1 MGESRGECGFCQEA
15 FKKARKSSAYWVMSV
30 GTSSVDG
37 TVASLYHANCLNH
50 IIVHNYV
57 IVPYH
62 GTNDMTTTVSRTNT
76 RLYVYIA
83 VAAVLVLSI
92 TLFWR
97 NEQQKQEVR
106 NLEHGLYNA
115 RLEARVLQAEKIFG
129 TPYIAPF
136 SAVDQH
142 GEPATLPD
150 FGNGHAVFLFFE
162 SWHHPGNLDMLSTFR
177 SVIGDHVPVIGVLQG
192 KSAEEI
198 TPIVERFR
206 YDFPVYL
213 AVDSPFDLPHSPHSV
228 LIDGVGNVLHL
239 SPVGSDT
246 QSVEEQISELA
257 QMVSRLES
265 TVQPDLAG
273 PPDLAGR
280 PNLAD
285 RPDTEGR
292 PESAGGQPDRK
303 ADQLADE
310 KVGIYW
316 PTAVDTKAEVIYNPP
331 IPNDVDLD
339 FDGVVVVQLVVG
351 TSGYV
356 DAAFVERSSGFAD
369 VDSLMVDVARK
380 TVYTPAVHDGERVKM
395 RMSFPTMFR
404 NYTSSPGRVSVSVE

>member
-1 MGESRGECGFCQEA
+1 
-15 FKKARKSSAYWVMSV
+15 MS
-30 GTSSVDG
+30 T
-37 TVASLYHANCLNH
+37 
-50 IIVHNYV
+50 
-57 IVPYH
+57 P
-62 GTNDMTTTVSRTNT
+62 VSRTNIS
-76 RLYVYIA
+76 LYVYIA

-97 NEQQKQEVR
+97 NEQQEQEVQ
-106 NLEHGLYNA
+106 NLEHRLYNA
-115 RLEARVLQAEKIFG
+115 QLEARVLQAEKIFG
-129 TPYIAPF
+129 TPFIAPF
-136 SAVDQH
+136 NAVDQH

-150 FGNGHAVFLFFE
+150 LGNGRAVFLFFE
-162 SWHHPGNLDMLSTFR
+162 SWHHPGNLDMLSSFG
-177 SVIGDHVPVIGVLQG
+177 SVIGDSVPVIGVLQAQ
-192 KSAEEI
+192 SAEEI

-206 YDFPVYL
+206 YDFPVFL

-228 LIDGVGNVLHL
+228 LIDRVGNVLQL
-239 SPVGSDT
+239 SPIGSDT

-265 TVQPDLAG
+265 AVQPELAG

-280 PNLAD
+280 PNLTD
-285 RPDTEGR
+285 RPDSEGR

>member
-1 MGESRGECGFCQEA
+1 MHA
-15 FKKARKSSAYWVMSV
+15 
-30 GTSSVDG
+30 GTGSVDG
-37 TVASLYHANCLNH
+37 TFASLYHSYPYTIVVIPEINVPDRAN
-50 IIVHNYV
+50 
-57 IVPYH
+57 VPDRVMVPNQ
-62 GTNDMTTTVSRTNT
+62 GNSEMSTTDSRSNT

-83 VAAVLVLSI
+83 AAAVLVLSI

-97 NEQQKQEVR
+97 NEQQKLEVQ
-106 NLEHGLYNA
+106 NLEHSLYNA
-115 RLEARVLQAEKIFG
+115 QLEARVLQAEKIFG
-129 TPYIAPF
+129 TPFIAPF

-150 FGNGHAVFLFFE
+150 LGNGHAVFLFFE
-162 SWHHPGNLDMLSTFR
+162 SWHHPGNLDMLSSFG
-177 SVIGDHVPVIGVLQG
+177 SVIGDSVPVIGVLQAQ
-192 KSAEEI
+192 SAEEI

-206 YDFPVYL
+206 YDFPVFL

-239 SPVGSDT
+239 STTGSDT
-246 QSVEEQISELA
+246 QSVEEQISALA
-257 QMVSRLES
+257 QMVSRLGS
-265 TVQPDLAG
+265 TVQTDLARR
-273 PPDLAGR
+273 PD
-280 PNLAD
+280 PAD
-285 RPDTEGR
+285 RPDPAGQS
-292 PESAGGQPDRK
+292 ESAGGQPDRK

-331 IPNDVDLD
+331 IPHDEVDLN

-369 VDSLMVDVARK
+369 ADSLMVDVARK
-380 TVYTPAVHDGERVKM
+380 TVYTPAVHNGERVKM
-395 RMSFPTMFR
+395 RKSFPTMFK
-404 NYTSSPGRVSVSVE
+404 NFTSSPGRVSVSVE

>member
-1 MGESRGECGFCQEA
+1 
-15 FKKARKSSAYWVMSV
+15 MS
-30 GTSSVDG
+30 T
-37 TVASLYHANCLNH
+37 
-50 IIVHNYV
+50 
-57 IVPYH
+57 P
-62 GTNDMTTTVSRTNT
+62 VSRTNIW
-76 RLYVYIA
+76 LYVYIA
-83 VAAVLVLSI
+83 VAAVLVVSF

-97 NEQQKQEVR
+97 NLQQKQEVQ
-106 NLEHGLYNA
+106 NLEHRLYNA
-115 RLEARVLQAEKIFG
+115 QLEARVLQAEKIFG
-129 TPYIAPF
+129 TPFIAPF

-150 FGNGHAVFLFFE
+150 LGKGHVVFLFFE
-162 SWHHPGNLDMLSTFR
+162 SWHHPGNLDMLSTFG

-192 KSAEEI
+192 KSTEEI

-228 LIDGVGNVLHL
+228 LIDGVGNVLYL
-239 SPVGSDT
+239 SPIGSDT
-246 QSVEEQISELA
+246 QSVEEQISALA

-265 TVQPDLAG
+265 TVQSDLAI
-273 PPDLAGR
+273 
-280 PNLAD
+280 
-285 RPDTEGR
+285 RPDPADQSDPAGQS
-292 PESAGGQPDRK
+292 ESTGGQPDRK

-331 IPNDVDLD
+331 IHNDVVDLD

-395 RMSFPTMFR
+395 RKSFPTMFR
-404 NYTSSPGRVSVSVE
+404 NFTSSPGRVSVSVE

>member
-1 MGESRGECGFCQEA
+1 
-15 FKKARKSSAYWVMSV
+15 MS
-30 GTSSVDG
+30 
-37 TVASLYHANCLNH
+37 
-50 IIVHNYV
+50 
-57 IVPYH
+57 
-62 GTNDMTTTVSRTNT
+62 TTVSRTNT

-97 NEQQKQEVR
+97 NEQQKQEVQ

-150 FGNGHAVFLFFE
+150 LGNGRAVFLFFE
-162 SWHHPGNLDMLSTFR
+162 SWHHPGNLDMLSSFG
-177 SVIGDHVPVIGVLQG
+177 SVIGDSVPVIGVLQAQ
-192 KSAEEI
+192 SAEEI

-228 LIDGVGNVLHL
+228 LIDRVGNVLQL
-239 SPVGSDT
+239 SPIGSDT

-265 TVQPDLAG
+265 AVQPE
-273 PPDLAGR
+273 LAGR

-285 RPDTEGR
+285 RPDSEGR

-331 IPNDVDLD
+331 IPHDVVDLN

-369 VDSLMVDVARK
+369 VDSLMVEVARK

-404 NYTSSPGRVSVSVE
+404 NFTSSPGRVSVSVE

>member
-1 MGESRGECGFCQEA
+1 
-15 FKKARKSSAYWVMSV
+15 MS
-30 GTSSVDG
+30 T
-37 TVASLYHANCLNH
+37 
-50 IIVHNYV
+50 
-57 IVPYH
+57 P
-62 GTNDMTTTVSRTNT
+62 VSRTNIW
-76 RLYVYIA
+76 LYVYIA
-83 VAAVLVLSI
+83 VAVVLVLSI

-97 NEQQKQEVR
+97 NEQQKLEVQ
-106 NLEHGLYNA
+106 NLEHSLYNA
-115 RLEARVLQAEKIFG
+115 QLEARVLQAEKIFG
-129 TPYIAPF
+129 TPFIVPF
-136 SAVDQH
+136 SAVDRH
-142 GEPATLPD
+142 GEPAAMPD
-150 FGNGHAVFLFFE
+150 LGKGHAVFLFFE
-162 SWHHPGNLDMLSTFR
+162 SWHHPGNLDMLSTFG
-177 SVIGDHVPVIGVLQG
+177 SVIGDSVPVIGVLQAQ
-192 KSAEEI
+192 SAEEI

-239 SPVGSDT
+239 SPIGSDT
-246 QSVEEQISELA
+246 PSVEEQISELA

-265 TVQPDLAG
+265 AVQPELAG

-285 RPDTEGR
+285 RPESAGGQ